1 MDRNISQAFE
11 AFQKYSIDISQQLLL
26 LWETSREPWGVKNIY
41 SQYVYANKAYYELIN
56 INPASMSIEGYY
68 DDELPCSIARFAW
81 FFKEHDRNTLAVQDR
96 LCSLEIHCYGPEQ
109 ILKPYYFD
117 KFPLFDNST
126 ANVSAQYFMPG
137 NLKTSLC

>member
-81 FFKEHDRNTLAVQDR
+81 FSKSTIVIPWRFKTGCVRW
-96 LCSLEIHCYGPEQ
+96 
-109 ILKPYYFD
+109 
-117 KFPLFDNST
+117 KFIAMVLSK
-126 ANVSAQYFMPG
+126 Y
-137 NLKTSLC
+137 